1 MVILLQIVFGIIL
14 ISWLIALCFKSFRE
28 EIFDIFNERP
38 PYPYGLYAMLDD
50 EEEEKEEKEEK
61 VKMEEK
67 EEKGNS
73 IGLLD
78 KIKIL
83 LLLLFFYL
91 LFIFYP
97 FFFIFDYHKDK
108 PYL

>member
-50 EEEEKEEKEEK
+50 EEEEKEEK
-61 VKMEEK
+61 VKK

>member
-50 EEEEKEEKEEK
+50 EEEEK

>member
-1 MVILLQIVFGIIL
+1 MKRRMV
-14 ISWLIALCFKSFRE
+14 LCFKSFRE

-38 PYPYGLYAMLDD
+38 PYGLYAML
-50 EEEEKEEKEEK
+50 EEEKEG
-61 VKMEEK
+61 
-67 EEKGNS
+67 KGNS

-83 LLLLFFYL
+83 LLLLLFYL
-91 LFIFYP
+91 LFTLFP

>member
-50 EEEEKEEKEEK
+50 EEEEKEEK
-61 VKMEEK
+61 
-67 EEKGNS
+67 GNS

>member
-38 PYPYGLYAMLDD
+38 PYGLYAMLDD
-50 EEEEKEEKEEK
+50 EEEEKEEK

>member
-50 EEEEKEEKEEK
+50 EEEEKEEK

>member
-50 EEEEKEEKEEK
+50 DEEEKEKMEEK
-61 VKMEEK
+61 EEK